1 MGPPLTSGMEM
12 DPASAFSFDMSY
24 CGSPPTLDTLWG
36 RWNFEPILLIV
47 LALSALAGALLQPG
61 SGATPLLTIMVMSA
75 AGSLA
80 SILWVLRRERRV
92 GTIRHTTTGS

>member
-1 MGPPLTSGMEM
+1 
-12 DPASAFSFDMSY
+12 
-24 CGSPPTLDTLWG
+24 
-36 RWNFEPILLIV
+36 
-47 LALSALAGALLQPG
+47 LQPG

-80 SILWVLRRERRV
+80 SILWVLRRERRL